1 MTQKGVHFVPWFAR
15 RNLGERNRTASGLN
29 DERQTDCTGRRGIV
43 FGRWGGMKKLYI
55 CGWNHLKTK
64 NQVEIKILKYK
75 KIEIN

>member
-1 MTQKGVHFVPWFAR
+1 MHT
-15 RNLGERNRTASGLN
+15 
-29 DERQTDCTGRRGIV
+29 DERQTDCTGRRGID
-43 FGRWGGMKKLYI
+43 FGGWRRMKKLYI